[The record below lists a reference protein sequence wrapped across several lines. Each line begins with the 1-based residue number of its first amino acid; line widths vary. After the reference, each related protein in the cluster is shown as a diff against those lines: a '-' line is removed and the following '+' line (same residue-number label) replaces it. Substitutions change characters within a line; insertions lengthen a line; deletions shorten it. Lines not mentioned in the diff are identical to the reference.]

1 MLGERDSKRIQVIIE
16 AVMKVARGDN
26 SVQVPLSDRYDQID
40 ALAMGVNMM
49 IDDLAV
55 KEKTDKEN
63 EHIKRLNVELE
74 IAKQKA
80 EESDR
85 LKMAFLA
92 NMSHEIRTPMNG
104 ILGFADILKNNIL
117 PGEQQKEY
125 IEIIEKSGNRLLD
138 IINDIVDISRIE
150 ANIISPNFT
159 RVKINQQLDNLYLFF
174 KQEAEEKQLS
184 FSVQKGLP
192 DEYAFTDTDSGK
204 LFAILTNLIKNALK
218 YTPQGTVEFGYTLTG
233 NSAQPELEFYIRDSG
248 IGIPQQEIDSV
259 FDRFTRSKEVEKNA
273 LEGTGLGLAISK
285 AYVELLQGK
294 IWVEST
300 KGSGSV
306 FYFTIPYL
314 TSTGANSPVMDVVK
328 KRVKEESVDTYKILV
343 VEDDPTSEQLLK
355 LILERLTT
363 NLIFARNGQEAVD
376 LFKSNPDT
384 SLILMDI
391 SLPVMTGDK
400 AIEEIRKID
409 TEVPIVAQTAFGLE
423 GDKQKYIGIGCTDYL
438 KKPIIKDEL
447 IKMVKKYT
455 SAVSVSN

>member
-1 MLGERDSKRIQVIIE
+1 MLSENDSKRIQSIIDV
-16 AVMKVARGDN
+16 VMKVARGDN
-26 SVQVPLSDRYDQID
+26 SVQAPMSDKYDQID

-55 KEKTDKEN
+55 KEETDKEN
-63 EHIKRLNVELE
+63 EHIKKLNAELE

-117 PGEQQKEY
+117 SGEQQKEY

-150 ANIISPNFT
+150 ANIISPNIT
-159 RVKINQQLDNLYLFF
+159 RVNINEQLDHLYLFF

-184 FSVQKGLP
+184 FLLNKGLA
-192 DEYAFTDTDSGK
+192 EEFASTYTDSGK
-204 LFAILTNLIKNALK
+204 LYAILTNLVKNAIK
-218 YTPQGTVEFGYTLTG
+218 YTKAGIIEFGYTLTNG
-233 NSAQPELEFYIRDSG
+233 FGSPELKFYVSDTG
-248 IGIPQQEIDSV
+248 IGIPSQEVNSV

-285 AYVELLQGK
+285 AYVELLHGK

-306 FYFTIPYL
+306 FYFTLPYL
-314 TSTGANSPVMDVVK
+314 NAEQVASSATVRPKTDE
-328 KRVKEESVDTYKILV
+328 VKEKVDTFKVMV

-355 LILERLTT
+355 LLLQKLTT
-363 NLIFARNGQEAVD
+363 NLIFARNGKEAIE
-376 LFKSNPDT
+376 LFKNNPDT

-400 AIEEIRKID
+400 AIKEIRKIN
-409 TEVPIVAQTAFGLE
+409 TEVPIIAQTAFGLE
-423 GDKQKYIGIGCTDYL
+423 GDRQKFIDVGATDYL

-447 IKMVKKYT
+447 TKMVKKYT
-455 SAVSVSN
+455 RSVSVQG